1 MSDDISD
8 VERIA
13 AFVQLA
19 MDEAREG
26 EYRRGWLEGLWAGR
40 SQAIGWLELGW
51 PEHKTLA
58 AAMALHF
65 AESPPPPDARVHA
78 ASCAS
83 RNRDPCD
90 CGGV

>member
-1 MSDDISD
+1 MSDDISE

-19 MDEAREG
+19 MDEARAG
-26 EYRRGWLEGLWAGR
+26 EYRRGWLAGLRAGR

-51 PEHKTLA
+51 PEHKILA

-65 AESPPPPDARVHA
+65 AESPPPPAPAKD
-78 ASCAS
+78 
-83 RNRDPCD
+83 
-90 CGGV
+90 GEGET